1 MTTKLKPAYLHKK
14 SKDPNK
20 IHFSYLVQLN
30 RKDTP
35 EQVDCDYAKIKVGLV
50 LGTLK
55 RANEGFIIDKLAYN
69 TFQYN
74 GNAWHS
80 GVNKTCM
87 FVYEDDSTHPIV
99 CRTADDIK
107 YVLTLSKI
115 INQMVEIIH
124 ASSVY
129 HYFIEDSVPI
139 PHTVL
144 PRDNSNCFYNIG
156 TMTRYQ
162 QLVSECSEALPA
174 KLMKKAAKNGWIKLD
189 NKKNDKHHKQDFPG
203 ILKPEERVGNI
214 SMVNGVAFD
223 DILKKFI
230 KGESDHPEE

>member
-35 EQVDCDYAKIKVGLV
+35 EQVDCDYSKIKVGLV

-69 TFQYN
+69 TFQHN
-74 GNAWHS
+74 KNAWHS

-87 FVYEDDSTHPIV
+87 FVYEDYSAHPII
-99 CRTADDIK
+99 CRTADDVK

-115 INQMVEIIH
+115 IYQLFEIVH
-124 ASSVY
+124 VYSVY
-129 HYFIEDSVPI
+129 HYFIEDSIPI
-139 PHTVL
+139 PHETL
-144 PRDNSNCFYNIG
+144 ARDRLNDFYNLS

-162 QLVSECSEALPA
+162 QLVTECSEVLSN
-174 KLMKKAAKNGWIKLD
+174 KLMKKAAKKGWIETE
-189 NKKNDKHHKQDFPG
+189 KKKDKHHKQDFPG
-203 ILKPEERVGNI
+203 ILRPEERVGNI
-214 SMVNGVAFD
+214 NMVNGVAFD

>member
-80 GVNKTCM
+80 GVKKPACLSMKMIRHTRLFAELQTISSMCLH
-87 FVYEDDSTHPIV
+87 YRRSL
-99 CRTADDIK
+99 IK
-107 YVLTLSKI
+107 
-115 INQMVEIIH
+115 
-124 ASSVY
+124 
-129 HYFIEDSVPI
+129 
-139 PHTVL
+139 
-144 PRDNSNCFYNIG
+144 
-156 TMTRYQ
+156 
-162 QLVSECSEALPA
+162 
-174 KLMKKAAKNGWIKLD
+174 W
-189 NKKNDKHHKQDFPG
+189 
-203 ILKPEERVGNI
+203 
-214 SMVNGVAFD
+214 
-223 DILKKFI
+223 
-230 KGESDHPEE
+230 

>member
-1 MTTKLKPAYLHKK
+1 MTTKLKPAFLHKK
-14 SKDPNK
+14 SEDPNM
-20 IHFSYLVQLN
+20 IRFSYLVLLK
-30 RKDTP
+30 RKNVP
-35 EQVDCDYAKIKVGLV
+35 EQNGSSGKTAVGLV
-50 LGTLK
+50 LGAMK
-55 RANEGFIIDKLAYN
+55 RVDGGFTIDKLAYN
-69 TFQYN
+69 NFATACD
-74 GNAWHS
+74 AWRT
-80 GVNKTCM
+80 GVSKTCM
-87 FVYEDDSTHPIV
+87 FVYVGDSTHPIV

-144 PRDNSNCFYNIG
+144 PRDNSNCFYNIR